1 MNLKKNLKRLY
12 IFISILL
19 IQPYAH
25 AQGRVTRID
34 KQIPR
39 HDVYPSAISKPSG
52 FENGNGYVDLGLP
65 SGTLWATCNIGASSL
80 TDYGDYFAWA
90 EIKPKNS
97 YTRDNCTTYEIYY
110 ADGIRGKVN
119 SDTVRATIRIIGNSN
134 YDAATAKWEGEWSLP
149 SAADYAELNKECV
162 WEFKNLNGHKGYVV
176 TGSNGNRIFLLAGG
190 YIEGMYKSQVGT
202 GGFYWTGD
210 YWDQYERSTSF
221 NFTNASHNGVI
232 WSYRNQGKTIRP
244 VLKKTGQGFKW
255 SNEQ

>member
-1 MNLKKNLKRLY
+1 MSPGKFLKQIF

-19 IQPYAH
+19 IQQYTH
-25 AQGRVTRID
+25 AQGRVTRTD
-34 KQIPR
+34 KQIR
-39 HDVYPSAISKPSG
+39 RQTVYLSDISKPSR
-52 FENGNGYVDLGLP
+52 FEIGHGYVDLGLS
-65 SGTLWATCNIGASSL
+65 SGTLWATCNIGANSP

-119 SDTVRATIRIIGNSN
+119 SDTVRAAIRIIGNPN
-134 YDAATAKWEGEWSLP
+134 YDAAMAKWKGDWSLP
-149 SAADYAELNKECV
+149 SAADYAELNKECL
-162 WEFKNLNGHKGYVV
+162 WEFKNINGHKGYVI
-176 TGSNGNRIFLLAGG
+176 TGSNGKTIFLPAGG
-190 YIEGMYKSQVGT
+190 YIEGTSKSQVGT

-210 YWDQYERSTSF
+210 YWDEYERSTSF
-221 NFTNASHNGVI
+221 NFTDSSHNGVI
-232 WSYRNQGKTIRP
+232 WSYRDKGKNIRA